1 MDHTKSKTGFG
12 KLSKLVH
19 GWETGMSVIQLG
31 ATSPPYSQG
40 WSSFNC
46 SFTSFRAA
54 SQAGKLTQPWREE
67 QCSLVLHFNPSELTK
82 RYWIPDCS
90 QDESSQH
97 IPHMHFSVETEVQWC
112 RHSVPPC
119 LCDVSHLVP
128 YGISLSLYAFGCL
141 KLSPTTRFSTLNGQS
156 HESQEPSFWH
166 TFNGSWSSTGLREV
180 VQTFL
185 LCKNHVSDM
194 FDIYDIWHWTQLA
207 LLLTWPSCPASS
219 AWLTKRWSVMR
230 HCKRLA
236 TRWVPR
242 CVLKPG
248 PQVLRGKVNAGL
260 LKHWAD

>member
-1 MDHTKSKTGFG
+1 
-12 KLSKLVH
+12 
-19 GWETGMSVIQLG
+19 MSVIQLG

-67 QCSLVLHFNPSELTK
+67 HCSLVLHFNPSEPTK
-82 RYWIPDCS
+82 RYWIPDWS

-97 IPHMHFSVETEVQWC
+97 IPTMHFSVETEVQWC

-128 YGISLSLYAFGCL
+128 YGISLSLSLYAFGCL
-141 KLSPTTRFSTLNGQS
+141 KLSPTTRFATLNGQS

-166 TFNGSWSSTGLREV
+166 TFNGSWSSTGWREV
-180 VQTFL
+180 VQTIYVRITFPT
-185 LCKNHVSDM
+185 CSICSINI
-194 FDIYDIWHWTQLA
+194 FRYDIFDIWHWTQLA

-242 CVLKPG
+242 CVLKWG
-248 PQVLRGKVNAGL
+248 PQVLRGKVNVGL

>member
-128 YGISLSLYAFGCL
+128 YGISLSL
-141 KLSPTTRFSTLNGQS
+141 S
-156 HESQEPSFWH
+156 
-166 TFNGSWSSTGLREV
+166 
-180 VQTFL
+180 
-185 LCKNHVSDM
+185 LC
-194 FDIYDIWHWTQLA
+194 I
-207 LLLTWPSCPASS
+207 
-219 AWLTKRWSVMR
+219 
-230 HCKRLA
+230 
-236 TRWVPR
+236 WVPKTFTDNAFFNTQR
-242 CVLKPG
+242 PKSWVAGTIILTHFQWKLELHR
-248 PQVLRGKVNAGL
+248 VERGCSNISTM
-260 LKHWAD
+260 